1 MTQALK
7 SLATRPA
14 SSTISV
20 AERVASLPCPSPR
33 EIDGRLEQ
41 LGYRGQSEAR
51 RSISVLAWR
60 HIRRLQRLHLAG
72 ANPSDLPNRDAY
84 LLLGPTGC
92 GKTHL
97 IELVFGQVIQVPA
110 VVVDI
115 TQFSETGYVGHDA
128 SSILTRLVDA
138 AGGDPAWAAC
148 GIVCLDEFDKIAGS
162 VSSTRFAGAE
172 TTKDVSGWGVQRSL
186 LTLLSAPSAEYA
198 PDHGFAGRTKP
209 VALPLSGVTFIAC
222 GAFSRLR
229 GQRVYRRGLG
239 FGAPDLLPSRR
250 VGATEPAVLERYG
263 FMPELLGR
271 FTRLVELQPLGR
283 EELASILANVLARHR
298 IALATEGLEL
308 SLQAEMVEGIVEGAL
323 RRGYGARGLHLAVT
337 RLVEDVVYEQAKGA
351 NG

>member
-1 MTQALK
+1 MTPALK
-7 SLATRPA
+7 GLATRRAPP
-14 SSTISV
+14 SISL

-33 EIDGRLEQ
+33 EIDEHLEQ
-41 LGYRGQSEAR
+41 LGYRGQRDAR

-60 HIRRLQRLHLAG
+60 HIRRLQRLHLKG
-72 ANPSDLPNRDAY
+72 ASPSDLPDRDAY
-84 LLLGPTGC
+84 LLIGPTGC

-97 IELVFGQVIQVPA
+97 IELIFSQVLQVPT

-186 LTLLSAPSAEYA
+186 LTLLSAPTAEYA
-198 PDHGFAGRTKP
+198 PDHGFAGRTRP
-209 VALPLSGVTFIAC
+209 EALPLSGVTFIAC

-229 GQRVYRRGLG
+229 GRRVHRRGLG
-239 FGAPDLLPSRR
+239 FRAPDLLPSRLA
-250 VGATEPAVLERYG
+250 GATEPAVLEWYG

-283 EELASILANVLARHR
+283 EELESILTNVLERHR
-298 IALATEGLEL
+298 SELAAEGLEL
-308 SLQAEMVEGIVEGAL
+308 PLQEEMVEGIIEGAL

-337 RLVEDVVYEQAKGA
+337 RLVEDVIYDQVKGA